1 MSAPIHDSQT
11 QPIVQEVDL
20 NDAAWNEVVTTKLPA
35 DLEEQARA
43 HKAWSRK
50 RGVSSV
56 SDLLRALLVYAC
68 CQYSFRELGMWAVL
82 KGIGSLSE
90 RAWRKRLEQS
100 QHWIAW
106 LLSELLGVHQRP
118 AWLPQGVGRVR
129 IVDATRWKTPAGTGD
144 DVRLHQSYDL
154 ATGKMDQVQLTD
166 RHHAESLSHFT
177 LAEGDLMVTDAGY
190 PVPSSVEVTRQSKSL
205 LLQRT
210 TASHLHIENEQGQ
223 TIILKEQVRSQPGD
237 SLKEIKGW
245 VRLPKSG
252 ERAQVRLLCYRLP
265 KEQAKKA
272 RDRKAARLR
281 KKHGLKYNHELVWW
295 ASWVLLV
302 TTTDQA
308 VWSGQDLI
316 YLYRERWQIELLFKR
331 IKQCL
336 HLHQLVLKDWD
347 RVSCV
352 LHLNLIVWC
361 LQEQESQWL
370 RELLT
375 QVLSPIQGQIR
386 HVCEQE
392 DESDVESEEQQW
404 VISHWT
410 LAHFCCEEV
419 RTMLRGAWTR
429 RRKQECE
436 PALRRYIFSRKRK
449 RGHRESEQRA
459 WLEAKYRQLAARSV
473 A

>member
-1 MSAPIHDSQT
+1 MSAPTHDNERQAT
-11 QPIVQEVDL
+11 LQEVDL
-20 NDAAWNEVVTTKLPA
+20 NDAIWNEVVATKLPA

-56 SDLLRALLVYAC
+56 SGLLRALLVYAC

-100 QHWIAW
+100 QLWIAW

-118 AWLPQGVGRVR
+118 VWLPEGVGRVR
-129 IVDATRWKTPAGTGD
+129 LVDATRWKTQGGTGD

-154 ATGKMDQVQLTD
+154 ATGKMDQVQLTT
-166 RHHAESLSHFT
+166 RYQAESLSHFVM
-177 LAEGDLMVTDAGY
+177 AEGDLMVTDAGY
-190 PVPSSVEVTRQSKSL
+190 PVPSSVEVTQQSKSK

-210 TASHLHIENEQGQ
+210 TASHLHMEDEHGQ
-223 TIILKEQVRSQPGD
+223 TIVLKEQVKGQRSD
-237 SLKEIKGW
+237 SLKQLKGW
-245 VRLPKSG
+245 IRLPKSG
-252 ERAQVRLLCYRLP
+252 ERTQVRLLCYRLP
-265 KEQAKKA
+265 EEQAKKA
-272 RDRKAARLR
+272 RDRKAAKLR
-281 KKHGLKYNHELVWW
+281 KKHGRKYNQELVWW

-302 TTTDQA
+302 TTTDEA
-308 VWSGQDLI
+308 LWSGQDLV
-316 YLYRERWQIELLFKR
+316 YLYRARWQIELLFKR

-336 HLHQLVLKDWD
+336 HLHRLVLKDWG

-352 LHLNLIVWC
+352 LHLNLIAWW
-361 LQEQESQWL
+361 LQEQEAEYL
-370 RELLT
+370 RGLLT
-375 QVLSPIQGQIR
+375 QVLSPMQEQIKQ
-386 HVCEQE
+386 VWEPEECQE
-392 DESDVESEEQQW
+392 EPEESQW
-404 VISHWT
+404 VFSSWT
-410 LAHFCCEEV
+410 VAHFCCEEI

-429 RRKQECE
+429 RRKQECA
-436 PALRRYIFSRKRK
+436 PALLRYVLSPKRK

-459 WLEAKYRQLAARSV
+459 WLEAKYCQMEGRSV